1 LEKGFSILNKYAM
14 AEVVKD
20 VVADL
25 ETGDV
30 KKAAEDV
37 KKAAEEVKDVVVST
51 AVTEVSGKTIGC
63 DCGGWHLS
71 LHMSQTSQTAPSP
84 SKQVDSATKDSK

>member
-1 LEKGFSILNKYAM
+1 M

-25 ETGDV
+25 ETGDVKKAAEDV